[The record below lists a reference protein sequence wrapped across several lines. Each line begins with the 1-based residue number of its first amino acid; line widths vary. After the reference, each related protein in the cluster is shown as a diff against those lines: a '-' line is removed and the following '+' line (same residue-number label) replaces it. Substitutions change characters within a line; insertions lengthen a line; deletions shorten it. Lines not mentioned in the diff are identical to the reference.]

1 MPVPS
6 GLLVGGQWLDEGGWM
21 DVLDKFTRKP
31 VRAIRQAEPDHVTRA
46 VTSAIAAVSSRPLD
60 VRERSEILQR
70 AASALLDER
79 AAVTSD
85 YVDETGFTAADAS
98 LELDR
103 AAEIFRLS
111 AQEALRSAGEVIPI
125 ESAPGGASR
134 VSYTIRRPVG
144 VVGAIAP
151 FNAPLSTVAHKI
163 GPALAAGNAVVLKPA
178 AQTPLSAI
186 NLCRA
191 LLSAGLP
198 QTYVSLLVGPGESV
212 GQALVEDRRVRYF
225 TFTGSTAIGLKIKQ
239 SSGIAKTH
247 LELGGNCATIVC
259 DDADLDRAADLI
271 VRGGYRKAG
280 QVCTSVQRVLVMEKA
295 AAELEEAVALR
306 VKNLVVGDPHDART
320 QVGPMISPGERVR
333 AQSMVEQAV
342 HAGSRLLVGGSSSL
356 ATLEPTLLTDVPL
369 EAIVMHDEIFAPV
382 VAMRRVADLA
392 GAVELANG
400 TRYGLQAG
408 IFTKD
413 LDRALWAAERL
424 DVGGVMINDT
434 SSYHAD
440 LMPYGGTKDSGFGL
454 EGPKYA
460 IADMSVPCTVVI
472 NRADGPEGKRGYR
485 DSSTDGAEV

>member
-1 MPVPS
+1 MTGPS
-6 GLLVGGQWLDEGGWM
+6 GLLVGGHWLDEGEWM

-31 VRAIRQAEPDHVTRA
+31 VRVIRQAQPDHVTRA
-46 VTSAIAAVSSRPLD
+46 VTCASEAVGGRPLD
-60 VRERSEILQR
+60 VRDRSEILQR
-70 AASALLDER
+70 AATVLLEDR
-79 AAVTSD
+79 ATVMSD

-98 LELDR
+98 LELER
-103 AAEIFRLS
+103 AAEILRLS

-125 ESAPGGASR
+125 GSAPGGAGR
-134 VSYTIRRPVG
+134 ISYTIRRPVG
-144 VVGAIAP
+144 VVVAIAP

-163 GPALAAGNAVVLKPA
+163 GPALAAGNSVVLKPA
-178 AQTPLSAI
+178 LQTPLSAI

-198 QTYVSLLVGPGESV
+198 GPYLSLLVGSGESV

-225 TFTGSTAIGLKIKQ
+225 TFTGSTAVGLKVKQ

-259 DDADLDRAADLI
+259 DDADLERAADLI

-280 QVCTSVQRVLVMEKA
+280 QVCTSVQRVLVMEKV
-295 AAELEEAVALR
+295 AAELEEAIALR
-306 VKNLVVGDPHDART
+306 VKGLNVGDPHEAGT
-320 QVGPMISPGERVR
+320 QVGPMISPDERVR

-342 HAGSRLLVGGSSSL
+342 QVGARLLVGGGGSL
-356 ATLEPTLLTDVPL
+356 ATLEPTLLTDVPP
-369 EAIVMHDEIFAPV
+369 EAVVMHDEIFAPV
-382 VAMRRVADLA
+382 VAVRRVADLA
-392 GAVELANG
+392 CAVELAND

-413 LDRALWAAERL
+413 LDRAFWAAERL
-424 DVGGVMINDT
+424 EVGGVMINDT

-440 LMPYGGTKDSGFGL
+440 LMPYGGMKDSGVGL

-460 IADMSVPCTVVI
+460 IADMSIPSTIVI
-472 NRADGPEGKRGYR
+472 NRVNGVPTEEKIP
-485 DSSTDGAEV
+485 

>member
-1 MPVPS
+1 MSVPS
-6 GLLVGGQWLDEGGWM
+6 GLLVGGQWLDEGEWI

-31 VRAIRQAEPDHVTRA
+31 VRAIRQAEPDHVARA
-46 VTSAIAAVSSRPLD
+46 VSYASAAVDGRPVD

-70 AASALLDER
+70 AASALLDDR

-98 LELDR
+98 LELER
-103 AAEIFRLS
+103 AAEILRLS

-125 ESAPGGASR
+125 GSAPGGAGR
-134 VSYTIRRPVG
+134 ISYTIRRPVG

-178 AQTPLSAI
+178 LQTPLSAI

-198 QTYVSLLVGPGESV
+198 EPYLSLLVGPGENV
-212 GQALVEDRRVRYF
+212 GQALVEDHRVRYF
-225 TFTGSTAIGLKIKQ
+225 TFTGSTAIGLKVKQ
-239 SSGIAKTH
+239 SSGIAKIH

-259 DDADLDRAADLI
+259 DDADLERAADLI

-280 QVCTSVQRVLVMEKA
+280 QVCTSVQRVLVMEKVA
-295 AAELEEAVALR
+295 GDLEEAIASR
-306 VKNLVVGDPHDART
+306 VKGLHVGDPHDAKT
-320 QVGPMISPGERVR
+320 QVGPMISPSERVR
-333 AQSMVEQAV
+333 AQGMVEQAV
-342 HAGSRLLVGGSSSL
+342 QVGSRLLVGGGGSF
-356 ATLEPTLLTDVPL
+356 ATLEPTLLTDVSP
-369 EAIVMHDEIFAPV
+369 EATVMHDEIFAPV
-382 VAMRRVADLA
+382 VAIRRVADLA
-392 GAVELANG
+392 GAVELAND
-400 TRYGLQAG
+400 TRYGVQAG
-408 IFTKD
+408 MFTKD
-413 LDRALWAAERL
+413 LERALWAAERL

-472 NRADGPEGKRGYR
+472 NRAN
-485 DSSTDGAEV
+485 GARTEERRA